1 MAANGCGYEE
11 VRNSAFSLLEVLY
24 AVIILAGIFVVFYAI
39 VSQSVGASKFVRD
52 SALISNLG
60 ESLLDLSTSKYARMD
75 FEDLPFGKQD
85 ITNDVKALL
94 PYATQLKKL
103 SVFSELSLE
112 SDRLLRLNFLITWVC
127 HGREYKSVWLRF
139 TEYHQSFLRKPNE
152 E

>member
-1 MAANGCGYEE
+1 MAPNGCGYEK

-24 AVIILAGIFVVFYAI
+24 AVIILAGMFIVFYAI

-60 ESLLDLSTSKYARMD
+60 ESLLDLRTSKYANTD
-75 FEDLPFGKQD
+75 LDDLPFGKQD

-94 PYATQLKKL
+94 PFATQLKQL

-139 TEYHQSFLRKPNE
+139 TDYQQSFLRKPNE